1 MYKPLNTTTMKK
13 VLKAVIGI
21 LAALALLILVGEKAP
36 EVSGAYFWGV
46 KAGALAYLVAAGYI
60 LKAWRA

>member
-1 MYKPLNTTTMKK
+1 MKK
-13 VLKAVIGI
+13 ILKAVIGI
-21 LAALALLILVGEKAP
+21 LAALALLLLVGEKAP